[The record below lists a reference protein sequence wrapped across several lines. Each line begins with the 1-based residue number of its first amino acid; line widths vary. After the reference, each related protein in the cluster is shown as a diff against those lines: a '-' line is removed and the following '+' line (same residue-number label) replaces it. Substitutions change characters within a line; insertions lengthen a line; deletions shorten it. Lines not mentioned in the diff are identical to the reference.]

1 MKTDMQAKPE
11 SSHDPVPLEK
21 AYLLLNH
28 GPVTLISSCHQ
39 GRRNVMA
46 ASWAMPVDFSP
57 PKMAVVIDRQTYSRE
72 LIERSGELVINI
84 PSDRMLEAI
93 VHAGTASG
101 HSVDKLRELPELCPG
116 SHVAAP
122 LIAGCLAW
130 LECKVLPEPHNQ
142 RQHDLFIVEVLAAWA
157 DPSVFRQGRWL
168 FETGGPRT
176 VHYSAGGQFFLTGEA
191 KQTK

>member
-1 MKTDMQAKPE
+1 MQAQPE
-11 SSHDPVPLEK
+11 TSRAPVPLEK

-28 GPVTLISSCHQ
+28 GPVTLISSAYE

-57 PKMAVVIDRQTYSRE
+57 PKMAVVIDRQTFSRE
-72 LIERSGELVINI
+72 LIEHSGELVINI
-84 PSDRMLEAI
+84 PSDRMLDAI
-93 VHAGTASG
+93 AHAGTASG
-101 HSVDKLRELPELCPG
+101 RDVDKLLELPELCPG
-116 SHVAAP
+116 SKVAAP

-142 RQHDLFIVEVLAAWA
+142 QQHDLFMVEVLAAWA
-157 DPSVFRQGRWL
+157 DPTVFSQGRWR
-168 FETGGPRT
+168 FEPAGPRT

-191 KQTK
+191 RQTK